1 MRTIDVKNTDKRI
14 DLLVNKFLLEKKTN
28 IKSKHEVE
36 KEIKLNSSGFFFLEH
51 ELFIEYLTIIFKT
64 RTYV

>member
-14 DLLVNKFLLEKKTN
+14 ALLVNKFLLEKKTN

-51 ELFIEYLTIIFKT
+51 ELLIEYLTIIFKT

>member
-51 ELFIEYLTIIFKT
+51 ELCIEYLTIIFKT